1 MSSFAYYLA
10 KNPHIQQRAREE
22 VIEALG
28 NDEEPDVAN
37 LRKMNYVQ
45 ACIRESLRINTPI
58 VRDIRRR
65 IIVN

>member
-65 IIVN
+65 IIVI

>member
-45 ACIRESLRINTPI
+45 ACIRESPRINTPI

-65 IIVN
+65 IIVI

>member
-58 VRDIRRR
+58 VRDIRRV
-65 IIVN
+65 IIDD